1 MAQTVIG
8 AKYINVTAISGST
21 YTFLASDA
29 GSLVEFSNSSGSTTV
44 TVPTDATTN
53 FPIGTTIDL
62 LQTGTAQVT
71 VGGAGVTIN
80 TPDGLKLRAQWSS
93 ASLIKRAANT
103 WVMLGD
109 TTV

>member
-8 AKYINVTAISGST
+8 ARFTNVVSATGTT
-21 YTFLASDA
+21 YTFVASDA
-29 GSLVEFSNSSGSTTV
+29 GNLVEFSNGGAVTV

-53 FPIGTTIDL
+53 FPIGTQIDI
-62 LQTGTAQVT
+62 LQVGAGQVT

-80 TPDGLKLRAQWSS
+80 TPDGLKLRAQWSA
-93 ASLIKRAANT
+93 ASLVKRAANT
-103 WVMLGD
+103 WVILGD